1 MKRVYLDVQGKMEE
15 VKMESLLNKFDAE
28 GAQALSDEITEILE
42 RRNEAEFS
50 TAVSVI
56 NTLNRLN
63 SLNENDVVALLTNVK
78 NCRASMLWKITFLLE
93 VDIVND
99 EIWNEFVDTALTKSS
114 EVEDCR
120 GIHSLCNKVFRRMG
134 GNALRHFQ
142 PHSEKILALRPKLQ
156 SCDIAI
162 DFKDKAIESSP
173 SASPDASVRVACVIS
188 TWPQKT
194 DSTHM
199 GVVYLLKELVTN
211 GAEENEFHL
220 VISGE
225 SENFSPYGRLTSLT
239 EEVTQAQVDHWMSNG
254 GKPEHLYSN
263 IDMKNDAFTK
273 NVRIIDAVNHVSSI
287 KPDLIIYIGGP
298 YESTFFRKL
307 LFPYFATCV
316 VPTSINGTPAP
327 GFDGVIATS
336 DEAADKFMKRFKGL
350 TYQVA
355 KPFMLFQNSDEYN
368 GWFPDVESGSIVVAT
383 VLGGN
388 RIQKCLSNLSESEI
402 NTIAKIFLN
411 NGNLTWV
418 LVGKT
423 DIQEIAGLSEEF
435 KYLVEK
441 KRIVYIEYVTEIRS
455 FLRKLDVFFV
465 IPGMTGGGQGAQ
477 AAMFENVAVVCP
489 FVCDVGGIVP
499 EEGKFNSISECK
511 DVFEKVQ
518 NAQFLTELKEACS
531 TAVKSNSIEHVA
543 SEWQAAFKG
552 MIEGAHTRLKIKNT
566 SNQS

>member
-1 MKRVYLDVQGKMEE
+1 MKRVYLDVQVKMEE
-15 VKMESLLNKFDAE
+15 AKLESLLNKFDAV
-28 GAQALSDEITEILE
+28 GAQAFSDEITEILE
-42 RRNEAEFS
+42 KRGEAKFS

-56 NTLNRLN
+56 NKLNSLNRLN
-63 SLNENDVVALLTNVK
+63 QNDVVTLLANVK
-78 NCRASMLWKITFLLE
+78 SCKASMLWKITFLLE

-99 EIWNEFVDTALTKSS
+99 EIWNQFVDTALTKTS
-114 EVEDCR
+114 EVEDYR

-142 PHSEKILALRPKLQ
+142 PHSEKILALRSKLQ
-156 SCDIAI
+156 SCDIAV
-162 DFKDKAIESSP
+162 DLQDKATDISP
-173 SASPDASVRVACVIS
+173 SISSDAPLKIACVIS

-220 VISGE
+220 IISGE
-225 SENFSPYGRLTSLT
+225 SENFSPYGRLTSLS
-239 EEVTQAQVDHWMSNG
+239 EEVTQAQVNHWLSNG
-254 GKPEHLYSN
+254 GKQEHLYSN
-263 IDMKNDAFTK
+263 IDMKNDASTK
-273 NVRIIDAVNHVSSI
+273 NVKIIDAINHVSSV
-287 KPDLIIYIGGP
+287 KPDLIVYIGGP
-298 YESTFFRKL
+298 YESTFFRRL
-307 LFPYFATCV
+307 MLPYFATCV

-350 TYQVA
+350 TYRVP
-355 KPFMLFQNSDEYN
+355 KPFMLFQNSNEYN
-368 GWFPDVESGSIVVAT
+368 GWFPKVDNGSIVVAT

-388 RIQKCLSNLSESEI
+388 RIQKCLSNLSESEL
-402 NTIAKIFLN
+402 NTIASIFLDN
-411 NGNLTWV
+411 DNLTWI

-423 DIQEIAGLSEEF
+423 DMQKIAGLSEEF
-435 KYLVEK
+435 KYLVENQQ
-441 KRIVYIEYVTEIRS
+441 IVYIEYVTEIRS

-499 EEGKFNSISECK
+499 KEGKFKNISECK
-511 DVFEKVQ
+511 VVFEKVQ
-518 NAQFLTELKEACS
+518 DAQFLTELKEACN
-531 TAVKSNSIEHVA
+531 TAVKSNSIENVA
-543 SEWQAAFKG
+543 TEWQTTFKG
-552 MIEGAHTRLKIKNT
+552 MIEDARTRLKTKNT
-566 SNQS
+566 SNQP